1 MSRLSNVR
9 IVDPVL
15 TNLALGYTN
24 NEFVGQYLMPFVW
37 VDKTRNKLPV
47 FGKEA
52 FRIYNTERALRAMSN
67 RINPDGIGSIDLV
80 TDEHDLEY
88 PIDYLESSEAA
99 YNLEAQAALTTQQG
113 IELRREKMIA
123 DMAQNTANYAASNR
137 VTLSGT
143 SQFTNAASD
152 PLGVVE
158 TGKDAIRQKTGKRPN
173 TMVIGASCLPSLR
186 FHPQLTDK
194 IKYTEKGIVRLASL
208 RDLFEIDNIYV
219 GEAIYANDAD
229 VFTDVWADNIVMA
242 YVPKAPSQQGV
253 ERNVY
258 EPSYGYT
265 PRRRGMPQVD
275 VRQENGGKIEVVRN
289 TDNFRPY
296 IVGAEAGYLIKDVNV

>member
-1 MSRLSNVR
+1 MGRLSSVR

-24 NEFVGQYLMPFVW
+24 NEFVGQHLMPFVW
-37 VDKTRNKLPV
+37 VDKARSKLPV

-52 FRIYNTERALRAMSN
+52 FRIYNTERALRAQSN
-67 RINPDGIGSIDLV
+67 RINPDGVGSIDLV

-99 YNLEAQAALTTQQG
+99 YDLEAWAAMVAQGG

-123 DMAQNTANYAASNR
+123 DMAQNLANYSASNK

-143 SQFTNAASD
+143 GQFTAPTTSD
-152 PLGVVE
+152 PIGVIE

-173 TMVIGASCLPSLR
+173 TMVLGASCLPSLR

-194 IKYTEKGIVRLASL
+194 IKYTEKGIVRLESL
-208 RDLFEIDNIYV
+208 RDLFEVDNIYV

-229 VFTDVWADNIVMA
+229 GFVDIWGDNIVLA
-242 YVPKAPSQQGV
+242 YVPQAPKQQGV
-253 ERNVY
+253 SRNIY
-258 EPSYGYT
+258 EPSFGYT

-275 VRQENGGKIEVVRN
+275 TRNPDGKVELVRA

-296 IVGAEAGYLIKDVNV
+296 IVGADAGYLIKDVNA